1 MGFSK
6 LKILKVCEQC
16 HNAFRR
22 KTQKQYDE
30 QYLFNKKLIIK

>member
-6 LKILKVCEQC
+6 LKIPKVCEQC
-16 HNAFRR
+16 HNAVRR
-22 KTQKQYDE
+22 KTQK